1 MEGPLPVLVDDV
13 RPWEPQSTAA
23 RREFATGL
31 KRYLGYESAPA
42 LERAWGTLGDAG
54 LARTSAWQWDRF
66 LTWASQRFMWD
77 AIQESVDAAAPYLAP
92 FATAP
97 ASSSRA
103 GHSAPVPAYARQ
115 EFHLQPGGY
124 QADPL
129 AGAAYE
135 LMVDIFALQ
144 LRRTS
149 RGYQAVLAER
159 FAPPPGGRVLD
170 LGSGIGKSLAPH
182 TATPGIGRIGVDI
195 SAPFVG
201 WATRRA
207 RAQGRDVQF
216 QVQDAA
222 RLAFADGS
230 FDVVQ
235 SVIVFH
241 ELPPKVREQVI
252 SEAYRVL
259 KPGGWLVLA
268 DIEPEDGFRPFDR
281 FVAHWQDDARH
292 FGEPFWASHL
302 LTDYPALLRAAGFT
316 EIRDES
322 LLGGPGR
329 QFPWLRAGRKPA

>member
-1 MEGPLPVLVDDV
+1 MLVDQI
-13 RPWEPQSTAA
+13 RPWENQATAA

-31 KRYLGYESAPA
+31 KRYLGYESGPA
-42 LERAWGTLGDAG
+42 LEAAWQRLGDEG
-54 LARTSAWQWDRF
+54 LVATSAWQWDRF
-66 LTWASQRFMWD
+66 LTWASQGFMWD
-77 AIQESVDAAAPYLAP
+77 AIRGSVAAAEAWLAP
-92 FATAP
+92 LGGAP
-97 ASSSRA
+97 AA
-103 GHSAPVPAYARQ
+103 APAYARQ

-182 TATPGIGRIGVDI
+182 GRTPGVTRVGIDI
-195 SAPFVG
+195 SAPFVA

-207 RAQGRDVQF
+207 RQQGRDDRF
-216 QVQDAA
+216 LVQDAA
-222 RLAFADGS
+222 RLAFGDGT

-235 SVIVFH
+235 AVIVFH
-241 ELPPKVREQVI
+241 ELPPRVRVAVI
-252 SEAYRVL
+252 REAYRVL
-259 KPGGWLVLA
+259 RPGGWFVMA
-268 DIEPEDGFRPFDR
+268 DIEPEAGFRPFDR
-281 FVAHWQDDARH
+281 LVAHWQDDPQH

-302 LTDYPALLRAAGFT
+302 ATDYPALLRDAGFV
-316 EIRDES
+316 EIRNES